1 MAASQV
7 NATRMELTRQKKKLV
22 TAEKGHRLLKDKR
35 DELMRQFLDIVR
47 ENKALRERV
56 ENAIRQAN

>member
-22 TAEKGHRLLKDKR
+22 TAES
-35 DELMRQFLDIVR
+35 DIGF
-47 ENKALRERV
+47 
-56 ENAIRQAN
+56 